1 MLEIVLAL
9 LAVSVAAPVAVALG
23 RKRRAARRAFAPRLD
38 RSPAGLKHLA
48 AQVSDLSDLGFHLP
62 SARSL
67 APRRRLG
74 VLLGLR

>member
-1 MLEIVLAL
+1 MVEIVLAL
-9 LAVSVAAPVAVALG
+9 LAVSVVAPVALALG

-38 RSPAGLKHLA
+38 PSPAGLKHLA
-48 AQVSDLSDLGFHLP
+48 TQVSELSDLRFHLP

-67 APRRRLG
+67 APKRRLG